1 MKFKISSSYII
12 VQTIKI
18 LFGYI
23 LALAIVYTVIK
34 IQDFESFIVSSGIVA
49 LVLYYFFIL
58 RMTIKIS
65 GDSLVF
71 VEENTSFKNI
81 LKLKD
86 ITYLVIKKKLF
97 YSYVFIKTTEGKSI
111 SLFPAN
117 PEAFLHMVETQQI
130 LYNDKTS
137 SFQQDPLEE
146 LE

>member
-12 VQTIKI
+12 VQTIKM

-86 ITYLVIKKKLF
+86 ITYLVIKKRLF

-117 PEAFLHMVETQQI
+117 PEAFLHMVETYQI
-130 LYNDKTS
+130 LYNDKN
-137 SFQQDPLEE
+137 
-146 LE
+146 